1 MISETIYDSPPDNAT
16 PCGTNP
22 TLSSPISPDGTPEI
36 GHRYT
41 IPARQGR
48 AVRLG
53 KGQAIRI
60 INSHGTQVCDAWAF
74 NAANRAE
81 YLSWPHARAWID
93 RAVPI
98 PGDALVT
105 NRRRPILTLVED
117 TSPGVHDTLRAAC
130 DPVRYKL
137 LGHENHASCAE
148 NLKAA
153 LKELGLSAPHS
164 PCPLNMF
171 ENCPVGEGGKLVVV
185 PPPVQAGQYVVLTA
199 EVDTVVVFSA
209 CPMDIFPTNCPDC
222 TPKPVAYQV
231 IRN

>member
-1 MISETIYDSPPDNAT
+1 MTSSQTI
-16 PCGTNP
+16 
-22 TLSSPISPDGTPEI
+22 EV
-36 GHRYT
+36 
-41 IPARQGR
+41 PARSGK
-48 AVRLG
+48 AVKLQAGWSVKLINTLG
-53 KGQAIRI
+53 
-60 INSHGTQVCDAWAF
+60 SQVVDTWAF
-74 NAANRAE
+74 NANDLAE
-81 YLSWPHARAWID
+81 HMSMEHTRVMIGRLNPRK
-93 RAVPI
+93 
-98 PGDALVT
+98 GDQLYSS
-105 NRRRPILTLVED
+105 RRRPLLKMTDD

-137 LGHENHASCAE
+137 LGHENHASCRE

-153 LKELGLSAPHS
+153 LRELGLEAPHS

-185 PPPVQAGQYVVLTA
+185 PPPVQAGQYVVLRA

-209 CPMDIFPTNCPDC
+209 CPMDIFPTNGPDC

>member
-1 MISETIYDSPPDNAT
+1 MAEEMIEV
-16 PCGTNP
+16 
-22 TLSSPISPDGTPEI
+22 
-36 GHRYT
+36 
-41 IPARQGR
+41 PARSGR
-48 AVRLG
+48 AVKL
-53 KGQAIRI
+53 QAGWSVKL
-60 INSHGTQVCDAWAF
+60 INTRGSQVVDTWAF
-74 NAANRAE
+74 NAHDLAE
-81 YLSWPHARAWID
+81 HMSMEHTRVMIGRLNPRK
-93 RAVPI
+93 
-98 PGDALVT
+98 GDQLFSS
-105 NRRRPILTLVED
+105 RRRALLKMTED

-148 NLKAA
+148 NLNAA
-153 LKELGLSAPHS
+153 LQALGLRAPHS

-171 ENCPVGEGGKLVVV
+171 ENCPVGEAGKLVVV

-209 CPMDIFPTNCPDC
+209 CPMDIFPTNGPDC